1 MIFGF
6 VFIAFNDRI
15 ELQLAIFIPVTVLFV
30 YGLLLSGVLS
40 GCINYSYVEHRID
53 SIYSLGFIYTL
64 ISLLVLLFKLKK
76 IAGILPEQMVLIIT
90 LTYLA
95 IAISTSIGGIIIRSL
110 VMGNYLKKTLI
121 VDGNMSRF
129 NKASGY

>member
-1 MIFGF
+1 MLFGF
-6 VFIAFNDRI
+6 VFIALNDRI

-40 GCINYSYVEHRID
+40 GCINYPYVERRID

-76 IAGILPEQMVLIIT
+76 IAGILPEQMVVVLT
-90 LTYLA
+90 LSYLA
-95 IAISTSIGGIIIRSL
+95 ISISTSIGGIIIRSL
-110 VMGNYLKKTLI
+110 VMGNYLKKTL
-121 VDGNMSRF
+121 VVSGNISRF
-129 NKASGY
+129 ERASGY